1 MIFLAKTKCPQ
12 DRMSPLFTLVCRFPG
27 CQIDRAKSPHS
38 CNLRLINRCWNWK
51 QIVVIRNRQSKTWFS
66 ASMQGFLNAQSQNF
80 VCTHKRWRRAH
91 SWKEKVQ
98 KNKTDHTCHASAFY
112 VSDIESQII
121 ITETQ
126 VNRRENK
133 EGVRG
138 QHFLYEPP
146 NVNGGVEDL
155 AGLCGSDFF
164 AARIRIPMMGGTQG

>member
-1 MIFLAKTKCPQ
+1 MLSPKTLYVHTNCENVHITGKKKYNKTK
-12 DRMSPLFTLVCRFPG
+12 
-27 CQIDRAKSPHS
+27 
-38 CNLRLINRCWNWK
+38 
-51 QIVVIRNRQSKTWFS
+51 
-66 ASMQGFLNAQSQNF
+66 QN
-80 VCTHKRWRRAH
+80 
-91 SWKEKVQ
+91 
-98 KNKTDHTCHASAFY
+98 HTCHASAFY

-138 QHFLYEPP
+138 QPFLGKPP
-146 NVNGGVEDL
+146 NVKGGVEDL